1 MTNRDSLIRW
11 QVLLLVLTWCAST
24 LPGFAADPARSPS
37 SENQS
42 VSDSSTGPTPV
53 VSPNSNPRPTPL
65 PVAATSPNAAATPL
79 VSPSP
84 AASPT
89 PTDVAAASPTP
100 QASPTPSQ
108 NAVINLINR
117 LVQRGVL
124 TKEDASELIQ
134 QAEADA
140 ARAKEEAA
148 KANAAAAANSEFAQ
162 SSLLPTPGELKNAT
176 ALTQAAPQPTPAP
189 EEMPPALQPG
199 PDNTVRVTYIPEIV
213 KNQLREQIEQ
223 DVLRDARRADDKF
236 GPQPLV
242 PDWVNR
248 ITLFGD
254 IRLRYELD
262 DFPGGNDNTGA
273 FPNFN
278 AINTGPPFDV
288 AGNSFPPEYNVDK
301 NRQRFRFRVR
311 VGLNADL
318 GDGFSIGI
326 RGATGEND
334 SPVTENQT
342 LGNANNAQGGNF
354 QRYSIWLDRA
364 FLKWEAGGLPERD
377 LTITVGRMDNP
388 FFSTT
393 LIWASDLGFDGAA
406 ISGRYQIV
414 RGLTPFITAGAFPV
428 YNTDFNFANTNP
440 AKFNSTDKY
449 LYAVQGGADWSLNRD
464 FHLKLA
470 GAFYDFN
477 SIEGRLSNPFTPL
490 TSSDQ
495 GNTDDLRPLFA
506 QNGNTYMALRN
517 IVPTA
522 ANNNGTAL
530 QFQYYGLATPF
541 HEVAITGR
549 ADYNHFE
556 PFQVSVTGEW
566 VTNTAFDRN
575 SVAAKAVNNR
585 GSAPSG
591 VIGRYIG
598 GNSAWNVYLTLGNPV
613 LQKRWDW
620 NLGIGYRYVE
630 SDSVVDGFNDSDFG
644 APLYGTNLKGYTIFG
659 YLALSPVVYL
669 GFHYYSANS
678 VAGPPFKS
686 DVFQFDIGGKF

>member
-1 MTNRDSLIRW
+1 MTNRDRVLRR
-11 QVLLLVLTWCAST
+11 QVLLLVLMWCAST
-24 LPGFAADPARSPS
+24 LPGFAADPASSPS
-37 SENQS
+37 SQAPSAADNK
-42 VSDSSTGPTPV
+42 TGPAPV
-53 VSPNSNPRPTPL
+53 VTPNAN
-65 PVAATSPNAAATPL
+65 ATPNAAATPV

-84 AASPT
+84 TPTEAASVSST
-89 PTDVAAASPTP
+89 A
-100 QASPTPSQ
+100 QASPSPSQ

-124 TKEDASELIQ
+124 TKEDATDLIQ
-134 QAEADA
+134 QAETDA

-162 SSLLPTPGELKNAT
+162 SSLLPSPGELKNAT
-176 ALTQAAPQPTPAP
+176 ALSQAVPQPTPAP

-262 DFPGGNDNTGA
+262 NFPGGNDNTGA

-288 AGNSFPPEYNVDK
+288 QGTSFPPEYNVDK
-301 NRQRFRFRVR
+301 DRQRFRFRVR

-354 QRYSIWLDRA
+354 QKYSVWLDRA
-364 FLKWEAGGLPERD
+364 FLKYEAGGLPERD

-393 LIWASDLGFDGAA
+393 LIWANDLGFDGAA

-428 YNTDFNFANTNP
+428 YNTDFNFANTSA
-440 AKFNSTDKY
+440 AKFDSTDKY
-449 LYAVQGGADWSLNRD
+449 LYAVQGGVDWSLNHD
-464 FHLKLA
+464 FHLKVA
-470 GAFYDFN
+470 GALYDFN
-477 SIEGRLSNPFTPL
+477 NIEGRLSKPFTPL

-495 GNTDDLRPLFA
+495 GNTDDTRPLFA
-506 QNGNTYMALRN
+506 QNGNTYFALRN

-522 ANNNGTAL
+522 ANNNGQSL

-549 ADYNHFE
+549 AEYNHFE

-575 SVAAKAVNNR
+575 SIAAKAVNNR
-585 GSAPSG
+585 ASAPSG
-591 VIGRYIG
+591 VTGRYVG
-598 GNSAWNVYLTLGNPV
+598 GNSAWNIYLTLGNPV
-613 LQKRWDW
+613 LQRRWDW
-620 NLGIGYRYVE
+620 NLGVGYRYVE

-644 APLYGTNLKGYTIFG
+644 APLYGTNLKGYTVFG
-659 YLALSPVVYL
+659 NLALNPAVYI

>member
-1 MTNRDSLIRW
+1 MTNRDRVLRR
-11 QVLLLVLTWCAST
+11 QVLLLVLMWCAST
-24 LPGFAADPARSPS
+24 LPGFAADPASSPS
-37 SENQS
+37 SQAPSAADNK
-42 VSDSSTGPTPV
+42 TGPAPV
-53 VSPNSNPRPTPL
+53 VTPNAN
-65 PVAATSPNAAATPL
+65 ATPNAAATPV

-84 AASPT
+84 TPTEAASVSST
-89 PTDVAAASPTP
+89 A
-100 QASPTPSQ
+100 QASPSPSQ

-124 TKEDASELIQ
+124 TKEDATDLIQ
-134 QAEADA
+134 QAETDA

-162 SSLLPTPGELKNAT
+162 SSLLPSPGELKNAT
-176 ALTQAAPQPTPAP
+176 ALSQAVPQPTPAP

-262 DFPGGNDNTGA
+262 NFPGGNDNTGA

-288 AGNSFPPEYNVDK
+288 QGTSFPPEYNVDK
-301 NRQRFRFRVR
+301 DRQRFRFRVR

-354 QRYSIWLDRA
+354 QKYSVWLDRA

-393 LIWASDLGFDGAA
+393 LIWANDLGFDGAA

-428 YNTDFNFANTNP
+428 YNTDFNFANTSA
-440 AKFNSTDKY
+440 AKFDSTDKY
-449 LYAVQGGADWSLNRD
+449 LYAVQGGVDWSLNHD
-464 FHLKLA
+464 FHLKVA
-470 GAFYDFN
+470 GALYDFN
-477 SIEGRLSNPFTPL
+477 NIEGRLSKPFTPL

-495 GNTDDLRPLFA
+495 GNTDDTRPLFA
-506 QNGNTYMALRN
+506 QNGNTYFALRN

-522 ANNNGTAL
+522 ANNNGQSL

-549 ADYNHFE
+549 AEYNHFE

-575 SVAAKAVNNR
+575 GILAKNPVNNR
-585 GSAPSG
+585 ASAPSG
-591 VIGRYIG
+591 VIGRYVG
-598 GNSAWNVYLTLGNPV
+598 GNSAWNVYLTLGTPV

-644 APLYGTNLKGYTIFG
+644 APLYGTNLKGYTVFG
-659 YLALSPVVYL
+659 NLALNPVVYL

>member
-1 MTNRDSLIRW
+1 M
-11 QVLLLVLTWCAST
+11 WCAST
-24 LPGFAADPARSPS
+24 LPGFAADPASSPS
-37 SENQS
+37 SQAPSAADNK
-42 VSDSSTGPTPV
+42 TGPAPV
-53 VSPNSNPRPTPL
+53 VTPNAN
-65 PVAATSPNAAATPL
+65 ATPNAAATPV

-84 AASPT
+84 TPTEAASVSST
-89 PTDVAAASPTP
+89 A
-100 QASPTPSQ
+100 QASPSPSQ

-124 TKEDASELIQ
+124 TKEDATDLIQ
-134 QAEADA
+134 QAETDA

-162 SSLLPTPGELKNAT
+162 SSLLPSPGELKNAT
-176 ALTQAAPQPTPAP
+176 ALSQAVPQPTPAP

-262 DFPGGNDNTGA
+262 NFPGGNDNTGA

-288 AGNSFPPEYNVDK
+288 QGTSFPPEYNVDK
-301 NRQRFRFRVR
+301 DRQRFRFRVR

-354 QRYSIWLDRA
+354 QKYSVWLDRA

-393 LIWASDLGFDGAA
+393 LIWANDLGFDGAA

-428 YNTDFNFANTNP
+428 YNTDFNFANTSA
-440 AKFNSTDKY
+440 AKFDSTDKY
-449 LYAVQGGADWSLNRD
+449 LYAVQGGVDWSLNHD
-464 FHLKLA
+464 FHLKVA
-470 GAFYDFN
+470 GALYDFN
-477 SIEGRLSNPFTPL
+477 NIEGRLSKPFTPL

-495 GNTDDLRPLFA
+495 GNTDDTRPLFA
-506 QNGNTYMALRN
+506 QNGNTYFALRN

-522 ANNNGTAL
+522 ANNNGQSL

-549 ADYNHFE
+549 AEYNHFE

-575 SVAAKAVNNR
+575 GILAKNPVNNR
-585 GSAPSG
+585 ASAPSG
-591 VIGRYIG
+591 VIGRYVG
-598 GNSAWNVYLTLGNPV
+598 GNSAWNVYLTLGTPV

-644 APLYGTNLKGYTIFG
+644 APLYGTNLKGYTVFG
-659 YLALSPVVYL
+659 NLALNPAVYI